1 MPSYEA
7 FEEILKAKGKTRA
20 DVCTATGIRSGVFSD
35 WKAGRYQPKQDKI
48 EAIAKYLNVP
58 VHAFD
63 TIDVTIDATDT
74 YESAKQY
81 YTDML
86 TSIQAQEMF
95 EDKRLR
101 ALQHI
106 KRNMDSDRFQIYY
119 DMLVKMY
126 QKEHPTDDYDFD
138 E

>member
-1 MPSYEA
+1 MPDYKA
-7 FEEILKAKGKTRA
+7 FEEILKAKGKTRT
-20 DVCTATGIRSGVFSD
+20 DVCNATGIRSGVFSD

-58 VHAFD
+58 VQAFD
-63 TIDVTIDATDT
+63 TIDVTMDETDT

-106 KRNMDSDRFQIYY
+106 KRNMDSDHFQIYY